1 MADFKSTASLH
12 NLLVYIL
19 NHDQSFNG
27 YLGIFTIFSS
37 SPKFSYLK
45 FQKVKSYYFF
55 LIGLS
60 LLFSCTSELVEEKE
74 KPSAPPVSEEAPTIE
89 QGTSML
95 TIDLATLQTEGKLP
109 EAEEIT
115 IPSDLVLKTSKT
127 YQAYSFKAILNPF
140 LEKMEIEDSSTTVV
154 TFVCKDGYKPTRYL
168 SELLDYEGYI
178 AFKDMDAKDGKNWI
192 DSLESQLAPYYL
204 VWATEPE
211 DRQALTWPY
220 GLEQI
225 QINKVDTIYDAIY
238 PRDAP
243 AAVAGFEHFKK
254 HCLKCHAI
262 NKLGGALGPEMNYP
276 KNILEYW
283 QVEDVWNFAKNP
295 TSYRWNS
302 KMYAIEDLTREEFE
316 EIVKY
321 LTYMK
326 DHKLRE

>member
-1 MADFKSTASLH
+1 M
-12 NLLVYIL
+12 
-19 NHDQSFNG
+19 
-27 YLGIFTIFSS
+27 YLGLVTSFSS
-37 SPKFSYLK
+37 IPEFLYLK
-45 FQKVKSYYFF
+45 FQNVKPYYFF
-55 LIGLS
+55 LLVLGLS
-60 LLFSCTSELVEEKE
+60 VSCTSEVSEEKE
-74 KPSAPPVSEEAPTIE
+74 QPEETPTSEAAPTIE
-89 QGTSML
+89 QGASML
-95 TIDLATLQTEGKLP
+95 TIDLATLVAEGKMP
-109 EAEEIT
+109 VAEAIT
-115 IPSDLVLKTSKT
+115 ITSDLVLKKSKT
-127 YQAYSFKAILNPF
+127 YQAYSFKAILDPF
-140 LEKMEIEDSSTTVV
+140 LAKMEIEDSSTTVV

-168 SELLDYEGYI
+168 SELMDYEGYV
-178 AFKDMDAKDGKNWI
+178 AFKDMEAKDDQNWI
-192 DSLESQLAPYYL
+192 DSLEGQFAPYYL
-204 VWATEPE
+204 VWATEPD

-225 QINKVDTIYDAIY
+225 QINKVDTLYDAIY
-238 PRDAP
+238 PNDAP

-302 KMYAIEDLTREEFE
+302 KMYAIENLKREEFE

-326 DHKLRE
+326 DHKLSE